1 MNEDIGLY
9 FNDCAAK
16 DPCLCCCFFVRKCW
30 FKPEWL
36 HKSLMTHKFYWPHC
50 WWGWPKMEIRHHPIN
65 DCEEEDYDAPHVDV
79 DAVKANLKVG
89 RAFDI
94 RLRVKTHRVF
104 VRGYRVIRVRAR
116 SARYSARSLPVF
128 CGGLQRIPLSR
139 GMRQLVHVVLCTHTW
154 YRCLSTS
161 SYLKST
167 IPGAY
172 FGFSHLSRHLTNTR
186 DPSLVRRWRIKPT
199 RSLRRSR
206 ERLPATWRLM
216 TQWGDGLEKGP
227 IFKMSWWEA
236 LLVILCTVHN
246 REHMYREI
254 CFLDFLL
261 GKEAPRPLR
270 LLALLVDRFC
280 QDFLKLNWRYELWNH
295 QSTCINL
302 MSSTTC
308 MYFVVSKDS
317 LRWGIGLK
325 SILQFRWWRACRV
338 LFINGHSDNLQRY
351 LDEKTFY
358 EGVHSDLG
366 GFIHIRLHW
375 WFLFHWFIAEVHSW
389 YQGSSHTQ

>member
-16 DPCLCCCFFVRKCW
+16 DPCLCCCIFVRKCW

-50 WWGWPKMEIRHHPIN
+50 WRGWPKMEIRHHPIN

-94 RLRVKTHRVF
+94 RLRVKTHRNF

-116 SARYSARSLPVF
+116 SVRHSARSLPVF

-139 GMRQLVHVVLCTHTW
+139 GMRQLVHVVLCTHTCG

-206 ERLPATWRLM
+206 ERLLATWRLM
-216 TQWGDGLEKGP
+216 TQWGDGLEKGQ

-236 LLVILCTVHN
+236 LLSYYVQYIIGN
-246 REHMYREI
+246 I
-254 CFLDFLL
+254 CIGTYFFFWERGPKAAQAL
-261 GKEAPRPLR
+261 GPLGRKTPFFVRNSRNWTKDMNSGTTEA
-270 LLALLVDRFC
+270 
-280 QDFLKLNWRYELWNH
+280 
-295 QSTCINL
+295 
-302 MSSTTC
+302 
-308 MYFVVSKDS
+308 
-317 LRWGIGLK
+317 
-325 SILQFRWWRACRV
+325 
-338 LFINGHSDNLQRY
+338 
-351 LDEKTFY
+351 
-358 EGVHSDLG
+358 LG
-366 GFIHIRLHW
+366 
-375 WFLFHWFIAEVHSW
+375 
-389 YQGSSHTQ
+389 